1 MSKSTL
7 KIAIVTDDGQTI
19 SRHFGRARY
28 YAIYTVQ
35 DGQVVSTEQV
45 EKEMHHHG
53 HHSHGHASSN
63 VQLHETHESHGD
75 HDHEHE
81 HDASHNHDHD
91 HAEMFAPL
99 AGCDVVLARGMGQGA
114 YNGLNAIGVQ
124 PIVTDIPAITD
135 AVRAYVDGTITN
147 HPEKLH

>member
-1 MSKSTL
+1 MSNASL

-28 YAIYTVQ
+28 YAICTVQ
-35 DGQVVSTEQV
+35 DGQIISTEQV

-53 HHSHGHASSN
+53 QHGHNQASSN
-63 VQLHETHESHGD
+63 VQLHDSAEP
-75 HDHEHE
+75 HDE
-81 HDASHNHDHD
+81 HDQSHNHDHD
-91 HAEMFAPL
+91 HATMFAPL
-99 AGCDVVLARGMGQGA
+99 AGCDVVLARGMGWGA

-124 PIVTDIPAITD
+124 PIITDIATIQD